1 MGKHPSASAPNPSTA
16 FMSAKVIEQI
26 AKIYRGMPLLS
37 CLPGSPAERA
47 GLRWG
52 DIVLSVNGIATPDAS
67 SFVRAREARQGAAR
81 VRFVRDGREQE
92 VELSWEAT

>member
-1 MGKHPSASAPNPSTA
+1 MGKVQPAASPHPSTA

-52 DIVLSVNGIATPDAS
+52 DIVLSVNGIPTPDAS
-67 SFVRAREARQGAAR
+67 SFVRARESRQGAAL

-92 VELSWEAT
+92 VELVWEKS